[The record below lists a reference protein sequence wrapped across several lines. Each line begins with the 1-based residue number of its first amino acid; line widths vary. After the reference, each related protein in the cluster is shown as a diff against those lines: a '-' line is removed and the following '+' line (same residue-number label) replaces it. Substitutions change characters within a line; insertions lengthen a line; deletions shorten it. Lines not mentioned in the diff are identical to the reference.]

1 MAFSEQV
8 RYGHIIAGSLEKIYV
23 TDNEKNWIYIKK
35 YVIHNKKNRLMIM
48 EKQKAFAMRTER
60 MDS

>member
-1 MAFSEQV
+1 M
-8 RYGHIIAGSLEKIYV
+8 EKIYV